1 MLNTYTVPCFF
12 IDAVEKFNC
21 YLSVSIL
28 ASKNISG
35 ILFVVCFSPSM
46 FFLPF
51 PCILTQKC
59 INHTYLVAIYTLNT
73 TSTTSTPYFLFIIAK
88 NLTFSFLMLFFGLQY
103 INRTFFIISKLLNK
117 LRGTLFI
124 VGLLLKD
131 VISAVFCSLTCNC
144 ISGTYLVAF

>member
-12 IDAVEKFNC
+12 IDVVEKFNC

-51 PCILTQKC
+51 RCILSQKC
-59 INHTYLVAIYTLNT
+59 INHTYLVAIYTLN
-73 TSTTSTPYFLFIIAK
+73 TTSTPYFLFIIAK

-124 VGLLLKD
+124 VGLLLNTLFLQCF
-131 VISAVFCSLTCNC
+131 AV
-144 ISGTYLVAF
+144 